1 MRVQGVP
8 WPLAW
13 AVLQLGWRPG
23 WLLEAPSRPSSLF
36 SFSPAQLTVQEGAN
50 ATFTCSFSN
59 WSEHLVLNWYRLS
72 PSKQNIKLASF
83 HKGLSEPGRDPRFQ
97 VTRLPNGLDFHMSVL
112 SARCN
117 DSGLYLCGVISLSSK
132 VQIQETP
139 AAELRVTGRPASSQ
153 AWLLVSPASWWV
165 SQWCCCWPGSW
176 PPPAPGPCQIQNV
189 FLRRGWRSR
198 KQRAAPGGGH
208 SRACLRPGLRG
219 AGLRVAR
226 ENPDPRAPCLLHTH
240 RVCHHRLPPVPGPQ
254 GLGRQ
259 SPGSPAS
266 ETGGRTLLLAP
277 LTTSILQTYCKSP
290 GPVPPEEDAEQQGP
304 PGPSRLGGD
313 HPYPEPACPGPCRD
327 ANLHALHSWQ
337 RQAHCP
343 LMGSAGRD
351 QGCRPCETAG
361 QSPVF

>member
-139 AAELRVTGRPASSQ
+139 AAELRVTDRVLESLTLEPPTAHPRPSPRPASQ
-153 AWLLVSPASWWV
+153 
-165 SQWCCCWPGSW
+165 
-176 PPPAPGPCQIQNV
+176 
-189 FLRRGWRSR
+189 F
-198 KQRAAPGGGH
+198 
-208 SRACLRPGLRG
+208 PGLAVG
-219 AGLRVAR
+219 VTSVLVGV
-226 ENPDPRAPCLLHTH
+226 
-240 RVCHHRLPPVPGPQ
+240 PVV
-254 GLGRQ
+254 
-259 SPGSPAS
+259 
-266 ETGGRTLLLAP
+266 LLLAWI
-277 LTTSILQTYCKSP
+277 LATTCSRAMPDSERVSPQRLEEPEAKSSP
-290 GPVPPEEDAEQQGP
+290 WRRPQ
-304 PGPSRLGGD
+304 
-313 HPYPEPACPGPCRD
+313 PC
-327 ANLHALHSWQ
+327 LSSPWTTGSWTSSGE
-337 RQAHCP
+337 RKP
-343 LMGSAGRD
+343 
-351 QGCRPCETAG
+351 RP
-361 QSPVF
+361 QSPLPPAYTPSMPPSSSPRPRAAGARQTVPRVPGL

>member
-139 AAELRVTGRPASSQ
+139 AAELRVTDRVLESLTLEPPTAHPRPSPRPASQ
-153 AWLLVSPASWWV
+153 
-165 SQWCCCWPGSW
+165 
-176 PPPAPGPCQIQNV
+176 
-189 FLRRGWRSR
+189 F
-198 KQRAAPGGGH
+198 
-208 SRACLRPGLRG
+208 PGLAVG
-219 AGLRVAR
+219 VTSVLVGV
-226 ENPDPRAPCLLHTH
+226 
-240 RVCHHRLPPVPGPQ
+240 PVV
-254 GLGRQ
+254 
-259 SPGSPAS
+259 
-266 ETGGRTLLLAP
+266 LLLAWILATTCSRAMPEAGGAGSKEQP
-277 LTTSILQTYCKSP
+277 LEEATAVPVFALDYGELDFEWREKTPTPEPPASCIHTEYATIVFPPSP
-290 GPVPPEEDAEQQGP
+290 GRRGSADSPQGP
-304 PGPSRLGGD
+304 RPLRQEDG
-313 HPYPEPACPGPCRD
+313 HC
-327 ANLHALHSWQ
+327 SW
-337 RQAHCP
+337 P
-343 LMGSAGRD
+343 L
-351 QGCRPCETAG
+351 
-361 QSPVF
+361 

>member
-176 PPPAPGPCQIQNV
+176 PPPAPGPCQADSASASRFRTCFSAEAGGAGSKEQPLEEATAVPV
-189 FLRRGWRSR
+189 FALDYGELDFEWREKTPTPEPPASCIHTEYATIVFPPSPGRRGS
-198 KQRAAPGGGH
+198 AD
-208 SRACLRPGLRG
+208 S
-219 AGLRVAR
+219 
-226 ENPDPRAPCLLHTH
+226 
-240 RVCHHRLPPVPGPQ
+240 PQ
-254 GLGRQ
+254 GPRPLRQ
-259 SPGSPAS
+259 EDGHCSW
-266 ETGGRTLLLAP
+266 P
-277 LTTSILQTYCKSP
+277 L
-290 GPVPPEEDAEQQGP
+290 
-304 PGPSRLGGD
+304 
-313 HPYPEPACPGPCRD
+313 
-327 ANLHALHSWQ
+327 
-337 RQAHCP
+337 
-343 LMGSAGRD
+343 
-351 QGCRPCETAG
+351 
-361 QSPVF
+361 